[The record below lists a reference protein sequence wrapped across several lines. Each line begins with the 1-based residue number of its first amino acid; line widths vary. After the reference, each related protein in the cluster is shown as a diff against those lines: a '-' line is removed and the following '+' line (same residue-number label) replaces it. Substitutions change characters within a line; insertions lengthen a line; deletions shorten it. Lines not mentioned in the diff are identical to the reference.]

1 MAAIRYLIAQRV
13 TKDMN
18 GQRLAVLRDPAPE
31 VLISDPRLVLAAMQL
46 LESKHRYS
54 VATLSFDRSDIDV
67 AAFNAGHAASRMKVG
82 QTLDLFFHV
91 AYAGLPQR
99 ACLHPLVGTH
109 THTGRLEVNIML
121 PRTVLKADGS
131 PRAYNANPPGRGS
144 RSLWDS
150 FRDTVNGRFGWADP
164 LSPLRKRDFAMP
176 DRQLK
181 QRREAERNGND
192 PGADL
197 RDRIIEIA
205 AAHLDYTRIFS
216 REMLLD
222 AIAPELSEL
231 GIRVKRKN
239 LRTTTFTGPGLERDI
254 RLSGYAFSD
263 FFREEDP
270 RHSLSMGERLIER
283 ADELRRAPSLLAEGM
298 ERRAALNRSRL
309 RYHYPDTVLERP
321 GDILSGPGLSLP
333 ACHQDH
339 LALSGTLFR
348 QRFKRAA
355 NRIWTERDGE
365 TAPWS
370 EKVRISSDLDIHRS
384 PLSADARSAGTNKIT
399 RRIGELFRRL
409 LGRLIERQASH
420 LLAKSLLR
428 LDQARWRSL
437 EKRLESMN
445 GKEEGSAGELGG
457 ARSGHQAPDSA
468 DRPVGNAFDAGE
480 KSGYLGP
487 DRAVHR
493 PDPARGGPDGSRGDG
508 AGGRSGNAAE
518 SEAYRDA
525 DPGADTRYIGN
536 EKRSFKGLGGAGP
549 AAGNVIA
556 PPTRAEL
563 IRRVAEAAAQRGQTM
578 PRVSFVV
585 YQGQEMLRGQT
596 PDGHFLYDGS
606 RALDFNRDG
615 LVRELRVGA
624 VETASPFED
633 GDPDAA
639 PDLPEL

>member
-18 GQRLAVLRDPAPE
+18 GQRLSVLRDPAPE
-31 VLISDPRLVLAAMQL
+31 VLISEPRLVLAAMQL
-46 LESKHRYS
+46 LETKHRYS

-67 AAFNAGHAASRMKVG
+67 VAFNAGDAASRMQVG

-121 PRTVLKADGS
+121 PRAVLKADGN
-131 PRAYNANPPGRGS
+131 PRAYNANPPGKVSRG
-144 RSLWDS
+144 LWDS

-164 LSPLRKRDFAMP
+164 LSPLRKRDFAIT

-192 PGADL
+192 PGADM

-205 AAHLDYTRIFS
+205 TAHLDYTRIFS

-263 FFREEDP
+263 LFREEDP
-270 RHSLSMGERLIER
+270 RHSLPMGERLLER
-283 ADELRRAPSLLAEGM
+283 ADELRHAPSLLAVGM
-298 ERRAALNRSRL
+298 ERRAALNRS

-333 ACHQDH
+333 ACHQGH
-339 LALSGTLFR
+339 LALSGALFR
-348 QRFKRAA
+348 QRFRRAA

-370 EKVRISSDLDIHRS
+370 EEARISSDPGLHHS

-480 KSGYLGP
+480 KSRSLVS

-493 PDPARGGPDGSRGDG
+493 PDPARGGPDGSRGNG

-525 DPGADTRYIGN
+525 DPGAGTRYIGN
-536 EKRSFKGLGGAGP
+536 KKRSFKGVDGAGP
-549 AAGNVIA
+549 AAGNVTEL
-556 PPTRAEL
+556 PTRAEL
-563 IRRVAEAAAQRGQTM
+563 IRRVAEAAAQRGHPM

-585 YQGQEMLRGQT
+585 YQGQQMLRGQT
-596 PDGHFLYDGS
+596 PDGHFLYDGY
-606 RALDFNRDG
+606 RVLDIDRDG
-615 LVRELRVGA
+615 LVRELRAGA
-624 VETASPFED
+624 VETTSPFED
-633 GDPDAA
+633 GDPDPA

>member
-18 GQRLAVLRDPAPE
+18 GQRLSVLRDPAPE

-46 LESKHRYS
+46 LETKHRYS

-67 AAFNAGHAASRMKVG
+67 AAFNAGDAASRMKVG
-82 QTLDLFFHV
+82 QTLNLFFHV

-121 PRTVLKADGS
+121 PRAVWKADGK
-131 PRAYNANPPGRGS
+131 PRAYNANPPGTVS
-144 RSLWDS
+144 RELWDS
-150 FRDTVNGRFGWADP
+150 FRDTVNGRFEWADP
-164 LSPLRKRDFAMP
+164 LSPLRKRDFAMT

-192 PGADL
+192 PGADM

-263 FFREEDP
+263 LFREEDP

-298 ERRAALNRSRL
+298 ERRAALNRSR
-309 RYHYPDTVLERP
+309 YHYPDTVLERP
-321 GDILSGPGLSLP
+321 GDILRGPGLSVP
-333 ACHQDH
+333 ACHQDQ
-339 LALSGTLFR
+339 LTLSGALFR
-348 QRFKRAA
+348 HRSKRTA

-370 EKVRISSDLDIHRS
+370 EEVRMSSDLDIHRP
-384 PLSADARSAGTNKIT
+384 PLSADARSAGANKIT

-457 ARSGHQAPDSA
+457 ARSGHQAPDRA
-468 DRPVGNAFDAGE
+468 DRPVGNAIDAGE
-480 KSGYLGP
+480 KSGSLGP

-493 PDPARGGPDGSRGDG
+493 PDPARGGSDGSRGDG
-508 AGGRSGNAAE
+508 AGGRSRNAAE

-525 DPGADTRYIGN
+525 PPGAGTRHFGN
-536 EKRSFKGLGGAGP
+536 EKRHVKGVDGAGP
-549 AAGNVIA
+549 AAGNVTEA
-556 PPTRAEL
+556 PSRAEL
-563 IRRVAEAAAQRGQTM
+563 IRRMAEAATQRGQPM

-615 LVRELRVGA
+615 LVRELRVRA
-624 VETASPFED
+624 IETATPFED
-633 GDPDAA
+633 GDPGPA

>member
-18 GQRLAVLRDPAPE
+18 GQRLSVLRDPAPE
-31 VLISDPRLVLAAMQL
+31 VLISDPRLVLAAMKL
-46 LESKHRYS
+46 LETTHRYS

-67 AAFNAGHAASRMKVG
+67 VAFNAGDAATRMQVG
-82 QTLDLFFHV
+82 QTLNLFFHV

-121 PRTVLKADGS
+121 PRAVLKADGN
-131 PRAYNANPPGRGS
+131 PRAYNANPPGKVSRG
-144 RSLWDS
+144 LWDS
-150 FRDTVNGRFGWADP
+150 FRDTANGRFGWADP

-192 PGADL
+192 PGADM

-263 FFREEDP
+263 LFREEDP
-270 RHSLSMGERLIER
+270 RHSLSMGERLLER
-283 ADELRRAPSLLAEGM
+283 SDELRRAPSLLAVGM
-298 ERRAALNRSRL
+298 ERRAALNRSR
-309 RYHYPDTVLERP
+309 YSYPDTVLERP

-333 ACHQDH
+333 ACHQGH
-339 LALSGTLFR
+339 LALSGALFR
-348 QRFKRAA
+348 QRFKRTASH
-355 NRIWTERDGE
+355 IWTERDGE

-370 EKVRISSDLDIHRS
+370 KEVRMSSDLDIHRP
-384 PLSADARSAGTNKIT
+384 PLSADARSAGANKIT

-437 EKRLESMN
+437 EKRLELLN
-445 GKEEGSAGELGG
+445 EREKGSAGEMGG
-457 ARSGHQAPDSA
+457 ARSGHQAPDRA
-468 DRPVGNAFDAGE
+468 DRPFGNAFDAGE
-480 KSGYLGP
+480 KSGSLGP
-487 DRAVHR
+487 DRAVYR
-493 PDPARGGPDGSRGDG
+493 PDPARGGPDGSRGNG

-518 SEAYRDA
+518 SEANRNA
-525 DPGADTRYIGN
+525 HPGTGTRHFGN
-536 EKRSFKGLGGAGP
+536 EKRHVKGVDGAGP
-549 AAGNVIA
+549 AAGNVTEL
-556 PPTRAEL
+556 PTRAEL
-563 IRRVAEAAAQRGQTM
+563 IRRVGEAAAQRGQPM

-596 PDGHFLYDGS
+596 TDGHFLYDGS

-624 VETASPFED
+624 VETATPFKD
-633 GDPDAA
+633 DAPDAA